1 MRGRGKYRIWP
12 AYFNARY
19 SRNEGRRVSRE
30 KAVRDPS
37 IEDIEEIAE
46 KLDLKPITEPGASYP
61 KQPWKKTGV
70 ILVDKKEPKGE
81 IINRIAEE
89 LSKKK

>member
-1 MRGRGKYRIWP
+1 MRGQRKYRIWP

-19 SRNEGRRVSRE
+19 SRNEGRRVPRE

-37 IEDIEEIAE
+37 IEEIEKIAE
-46 KLDLKPITEPGASYP
+46 KLDLKPILEPGASYP
-61 KQPWKKTGV
+61 KQPWRKTGV
-70 ILVDKKEPKGE
+70 VIVDKKHPKGE
-81 IINRIAEE
+81 IIKKIAER